1 LPYGRAAAAWLGI
14 LVIANV
20 NGALRE
26 FLLVPLLG
34 ATVAHAISTILLC
47 LLVLILARATI
58 GWMGPRSAGEA
69 WRVGLLWLALT
80 LAFEFLAGH
89 YLFGNSWERL
99 LSEYNLAA
107 GRIWSIVPLVTL
119 LAPRWAWG
127 RSTAGSGVA
136 SSVLLLVLGLGG
148 GACTREPA
156 ADPAGGPAASG
167 SRHEAERWAIRLD
180 GSGPISYGMPVEQ
193 AEAAAGASTTARP
206 SGDACAFVRIGDM
219 PDGMQL
225 MIERGRVVRADVTAG
240 RHPTDRGAALGM
252 SEAEVQELYGGA
264 LEVRPHKYDSAGRYL
279 VLVPDAAADSLR
291 IVFETDGSVVT
302 RYRAGVLPAVDYV
315 EGCG

>member
-1 LPYGRAAAAWLGI
+1 MSEPVARSSSGLPYGRAAAAWLGI
-14 LVIANV
+14 LIIANV

-26 FLLVPLLG
+26 FLLVPFLG
-34 ATVAHAISTILLC
+34 ATVARAISTLLLC

-58 GWMGPRSAGEA
+58 GWIGPRSAGEA

-127 RSTAGSGVA
+127 RSRTGSGVA
-136 SSVLLLVLGLGG
+136 SSVLLLVLGG

-167 SRHEAERWAIRLD
+167 PRHEPGRWAIRLD
-180 GSGPISYGMPVEQ
+180 GTGPISYGMPVEQ
-193 AEAAAGASTTARP
+193 AAAAAGASTTARP

-219 PDGMQL
+219 PEGMQL
-225 MIERGRVVRADVTAG
+225 MVERGRVVRADVTAG
-240 RHPTDRGAALGM
+240 RQ
-252 SEAEVQELYGGA
+252 AEVQELYGGA

-279 VLVPDAAADSLR
+279 VLVPHAAADSLR